1 MQLEHDIATTPVLLL
16 GLSHMRCTLAAQ
28 MTLQSHEVCVEERT
42 WEDPEEPQYR
52 YMQCL
57 YPDEIEG
64 TDTAPVPSMM
74 SPREGPILN
83 ERLGTLMQGAC

>member
-1 MQLEHDIATTPVLLL
+1 MQLEHAISTAPVLLL

-28 MTLQSHEVCVEERT
+28 MTLHRHKVCVEERM

-57 YPDEIEG
+57 YPDELEG
-64 TDTAPVPSMM
+64 TDTAPVLVQASMCKQ
-74 SPREGPILN
+74 RG
-83 ERLGTLMQGAC
+83 LGA